1 METEES
7 NKSVTPPPVPVEQAV
22 ESAGC
27 KACGAEPESGFPL
40 PLCSDCRTKLAR
52 RPIPIG
58 IKLAGA
64 LVGLLIL
71 FALTRIP
78 TSMSA
83 AVAFERGLAAEKRGD
98 FAAAEEAYQK
108 SAAVFQKSDRVHARL
123 FIASFK
129 AGDKTV
135 AREEFNFLR
144 GHEIDSGLAREIN
157 GLLRPRD

>member
-1 METEES
+1 
-7 NKSVTPPPVPVEQAV
+7 
-22 ESAGC
+22 
-27 KACGAEPESGFPL
+27 
-40 PLCSDCRTKLAR
+40 
-52 RPIPIG
+52 
-58 IKLAGA
+58 
-64 LVGLLIL
+64 
-71 FALTRIP
+71 
-78 TSMSA
+78 MSA

-123 FIASFK
+123 FIASLK

-144 GHEIDSGLAREIN
+144 GREIDSGLAREIN